1 MYNAQVIL
9 VVQLPFTQVPM
20 QEMKNLGVE
29 ISLTLSLVD
38 LNQSS
43 STDNITT
50 DADGRIVEG
59 FSEEMKKT
67 RCEKSTL
74 SGHSASINGK
84 PSDFIM

>member
-1 MYNAQVIL
+1 MD
-9 VVQLPFTQVPM
+9 
-20 QEMKNLGVE
+20 K
-29 ISLTLSLVD
+29 
-38 LNQSS
+38 
-43 STDNITT
+43 ITT
-50 DADGRIVEG
+50 DADGRMAEG